1 MQSDMNDQELG
12 AKLRAELDHRTESTD
27 AVTAAR
33 LSAARARALDAVSGS
48 GLHAVWM
55 YTGAIATTLLVAVL
69 VVWSPRGNHDIG
81 LPLEEMELFS
91 ANEELEFY
99 SELEFYEWLDYDQE
113 TG

>member
-12 AKLRAELDHRTESTD
+12 AKLRAELDQRTDSMDT
-27 AVTAAR
+27 VTAAR
-33 LSAARARALDAVSGS
+33 LSAVRARALDAVPGS
-48 GLHAVWM
+48 GQSMVWT
-55 YTGAIATTLLVAVL
+55 YTGAVATTLLVAVL
-69 VVWSPRGNHDIG
+69 VVWPPRGNQDIG
-81 LPLEEMELFS
+81 LPLDEMELFS